1 MSLKTPLIALGA
13 AFLGFLA
20 GGVGATASEEKK
32 RAEIVAELEALKAG
46 ASQARAAAPSVIFD
60 ASGEV
65 SPVVRKIL
73 DDCTLTH
80 RMAHAENLACVQQG
94 FGAAAVAAG
103 LDGHSFY
110 DRIREECAGDE
121 ACEIANAGAFH
132 VLRTMSPTIPG
143 PRL

>member
-1 MSLKTPLIALGA
+1 MSRWKIAGLCLV
-13 AFLGFLA
+13 AFLVGGFA
-20 GGVGATASEEKK
+20 ATASQEMKIREAVEADRLA
-32 RAEIVAELEALKAG
+32 RAED
-46 ASQARAAAPSVIFD
+46 RAAAPSVIFD

-103 LDGHSFY
+103 LDGHGFH
-110 DRIREECAGDE
+110 DRIREECAGDK